1 MDREMY
7 ELYRQAEAE
16 FQEYWNAM
24 DPADQEYWDKL
35 MDDMEK
41 EQLEHEAEEWVSI
54 DRSNIYCTFMNRN
67 GEVRTI
73 GAQYI
78 DDCFKGE

>member
-1 MDREMY
+1 MDKEMY

-16 FQEYWNAM
+16 FQEYWNTM

-35 MDDMEK
+35 MDDMER
-41 EQLEHEAEEWVSI
+41 EQLEHEAEEWVAI